1 MRAVLQRV
9 TAAEVR
15 VAGEIRGQIAAG
27 LVALIGVERGDS
39 AEDAAWLAAKIA
51 QLRIFADAAGK
62 MNLAI
67 GALGGGVLAISQFT
81 LLADTRRGNRPCFE
95 PAERPAAARE
105 MFDAFV
111 RELRRQGC
119 PVATGVFGADM
130 QVQLTNDGPVTICLD
145 SRHR

>member
-15 VAGEIRGQIAAG
+15 VAGEVRGQIANG

-81 LLADTRRGNRPCFE
+81 LLADTRRGNRPSFE

-105 MFDAFV
+105 MFDALV
-111 RELRRQGC
+111 RELRQQGC
-119 PVATGVFGADM
+119 SVATGVFGADM